1 MFTAHESRNFFYS
14 RYLGS
19 IWGREVKFFHSKYIF
34 GRHYPNRTLQSV
46 LYLDLLFR
54 FLFYTNNYAAYNRW
68 KKSIKPYSIFH
79 IPFSATIGY
88 SNKLLDPRYVRNRE
102 MKFFI
107 RNIYRFHIFV
117 FLIYFT
123 KTIPSC
129 TTLTRLRSIDP
140 FFYLSSYVMQI
151 SMPTPS
157 TRKNQTPLSISH

>member
-1 MFTAHESRNFFYS
+1 MRLTID
-14 RYLGS
+14 G
-19 IWGREVKFFHSKYIF
+19 KC
-34 GRHYPNRTLQSV
+34 QS
-46 LYLDLLFR
+46 
-54 FLFYTNNYAAYNRW
+54 NH
-68 KKSIKPYSIFH
+68 IPYSIFLIYFMKI

-129 TTLTRLRSIDP
+129 TTLTRLQSIDP

-157 TRKNQTPLSISH
+157 TRKNRTPLSISH